1 MKERTKSGALSTCFV
16 LLLIL
21 AVCSNARATSVN
33 FVSATPA
40 GGGLTDF
47 AYSWTVDSGIVASS
61 SLSDYFTIYDILGLP
76 LPPDPNVPVTIPP
89 GWGRDNPIVN
99 TGRTPS
105 GYSPQDDP
113 NIPNVTI
120 AYFDGGPLPTSLP
133 ASTTPITGF
142 HIFSYNSSTQ
152 MGVYMSSNSNV
163 PGAAGPLITSGTV
176 LVPAA
181 AVPEP
186 STMLLLGFGLV
197 GLLGYGKRR
206 FLKK

>member
-1 MKERTKSGALSTCFV
+1 MKKGAKSGALSTCFV

-21 AVCSNARATSVN
+21 AVCSDARATNVN

-40 GGGLTDF
+40 AGGLTDF
-47 AYSWTVDSGIVASS
+47 AYSWTVDSGKV
-61 SLSDYFTIYDILGLP
+61 SLYDYFTIYDIQGLHNVTVP
-76 LPPDPNVPVTIPP
+76 NSWGYTLPF
-89 GWGRDNPIVN
+89 VN
-99 TGRTPS
+99 TGTTPS
-105 GYSPQDDP
+105 GVNPYDDP

-120 AYFDGGPLPTSLP
+120 EYFPNPSSDI
-133 ASTTPITGF
+133 STPVTIVNF
-142 HIFSYNSSTQ
+142 HIFSTDSSTQ
-152 MGVYMSSNSNV
+152 MGVYATSNSAL
-163 PGAAGPLITSGTV
+163 PGVAGPLVTSGSV

-186 STMLLLGFGLV
+186 STMLLLGLV